1 MKRFFA
7 ITIGCMRPFV
17 PRTNETETTTVHPFS
32 DVTTNETK
40 GGRWVRRPGN
50 TSVRELMSDNRFT
63 EAVLGFLRNTKV
75 GKVKE
80 GVVFE
85 SGLR

>member
-1 MKRFFA
+1 M
-7 ITIGCMRPFV
+7 
-17 PRTNETETTTVHPFS
+17 HPFS

-50 TSVRELMSDNRFT
+50 ISVRELMSDKRFT
-63 EAVLGFLRNTKV
+63 EAVLDFLRNTKV